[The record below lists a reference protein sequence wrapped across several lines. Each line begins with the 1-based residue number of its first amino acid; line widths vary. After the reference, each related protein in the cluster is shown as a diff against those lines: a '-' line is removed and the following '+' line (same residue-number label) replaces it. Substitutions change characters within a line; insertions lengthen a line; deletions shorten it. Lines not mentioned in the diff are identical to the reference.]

1 MAVSAFK
8 ATEIFRAVKK
18 DEELKQ
24 KEKNKQKFYSVW
36 DAVYGVHV
44 GLMRRSFVLFFYFIQ
59 TQSSKTKEI
68 LGDGAVK
75 INP

>member
-8 ATEIFRAVKK
+8 ATEIFRAV
-18 DEELKQ
+18 Q